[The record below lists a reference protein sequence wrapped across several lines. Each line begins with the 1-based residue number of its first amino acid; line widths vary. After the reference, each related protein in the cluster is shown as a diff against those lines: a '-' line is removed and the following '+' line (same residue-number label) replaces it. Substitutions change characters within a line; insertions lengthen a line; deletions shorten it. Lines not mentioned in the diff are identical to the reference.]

1 MITRLRN
8 ISMNKNMDVIALKKS
23 SFLTH
28 IIVSQGDWLWKPAN
42 IKGENNG
49 SVVYF
54 QSFLTVNN
62 PIWRSDESTRLPQ
75 MWPWFNSQRWSHV
88 WVEFVV
94 GSLSFSER
102 FFSDWSGFPL
112 SLTTNS
118 SKFQLDLEGTDT
130 FQPVLLNS

>member
-1 MITRLRN
+1 
-8 ISMNKNMDVIALKKS
+8 MNKNMDVIALKKS

-54 QSFLTVNN
+54 QSFLTVHN
-62 PIWRSDESTRLPQ
+62 PMAQWWDHSPSTNVILVQ
-75 MWPWFNSQRWSHV
+75 F
-88 WVEFVV
+88 
-94 GSLSFSER
+94 
-102 FFSDWSGFPL
+102 WSGFPL

-118 SKFQLDLEGTDT
+118 SKFQLDLEGADT